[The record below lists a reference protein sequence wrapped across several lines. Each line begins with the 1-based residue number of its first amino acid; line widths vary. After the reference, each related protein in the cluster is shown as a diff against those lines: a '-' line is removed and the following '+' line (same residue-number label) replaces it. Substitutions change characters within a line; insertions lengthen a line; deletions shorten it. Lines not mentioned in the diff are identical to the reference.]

1 MKKSSVIILVILF
14 AAAALFFYAFL
25 YGGLSNTATPEPTQ
39 PTGKLTSIESYVFQH
54 ISELSPEKEVLG
66 GKFYVTGIKAEGG
79 YGTVNYEDGHIA
91 LVADFTYTA
100 DDVTGIKITS
110 FVVRK

>member
-1 MKKSSVIILVILF
+1 MKKIIVMLVPVL
-14 AAAALFFYAFL
+14 ALVVAALLFIYN
-25 YGGLSNTATPEPTQ
+25 GSTRTDPTQ
-39 PTGKLTSIESYVFQH
+39 PTGKLMSIESYVSQH

-66 GKFYVTGIKAEGG
+66 GKFYVTGIKVEDG